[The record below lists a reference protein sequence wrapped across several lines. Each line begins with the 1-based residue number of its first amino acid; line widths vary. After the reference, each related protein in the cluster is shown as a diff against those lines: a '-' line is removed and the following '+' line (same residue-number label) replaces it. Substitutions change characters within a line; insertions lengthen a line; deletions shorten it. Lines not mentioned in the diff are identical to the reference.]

1 MESNLST
8 IAADFIEAYERAD
21 RNEFT
26 EQMNRL
32 DSAQQQRFAEL
43 VFAWLNNYAHSRTDE
58 CNEDSVMFVTELHNL
73 YCKTTGREYF
83 KDLFPF
89 I

>member
-8 IAADFIEAYERAD
+8 IAADFIEAYNRAD

-58 CNEDSVMFVTELHNL
+58 CNEASVRFVTELYDLH
-73 YCKTTGREYF
+73 CSSTGRHYF
-83 KDLFPF
+83 KDLFPQ